1 MSTYLGKI
9 SFQKLFTALI
19 PFTHNTRHISSISDN
34 DKNDDLSLEEINGDS
49 TKSSLPKKE
58 ETNRKRSTNKY
69 SPRRRIPFPPKR
81 PVRPC
86 KK

>member
-1 MSTYLGKI
+1 L
-9 SFQKLFTALI
+9 LTALI
-19 PFTHNTRHISSISDN
+19 PFTHITWHISSISHN
-34 DKNDDLSLEEINGDS
+34 DKNDDLTLEEINGDS

-58 ETNRKRSTNKY
+58 ETHRKRSTNKS